1 VKKAPLFTSWLAI
14 AACAAQP
21 LAAQIS
27 APVPQLQTMVRMPVP
42 DPVPAHFPHS
52 NNPFR
57 MYMPD
62 RVPKVNLTNSALLDS
77 LIHDGKLYLS
87 LQNAI
92 ELALENNLDLA
103 IARYNLPIADADIER
118 TRAGAPFR
126 GVNTGIV
133 QNTPSGGVG
142 GSTEGGGG
150 AGGTSGGIGGAGT
163 GASGLVAST
172 LGTGTAVS
180 SFDPDIVGTVN
191 TEHFREPLS
200 NQVTSGVAS
209 LAENTVTGNVEYIQ
223 SFPTGT
229 TFSADFDNSRVTENS
244 PFLLLNPTL
253 NSYYQVTLQQQLLAG
268 FGFGPNLRYLR
279 IAKNDKRISDYA
291 FKDQV
296 IATIS
301 QIADI
306 YWDLVG
312 AYQDEQLKERSLQF
326 AKDTLESDQKQLALQ
341 AIPALDVTKAAGEVA
356 ARDGDLAIAK
366 VALESEQ
373 SLMKNALTRNLDD
386 PILEAVPV
394 IPTDT
399 TQLDLNPA
407 PQTLQQ
413 LIAVAMQNRP
423 ELKESAINLE
433 NENISRRAAT
443 NALLPTVNL
452 VGYYGG
458 TGLAGVNNPAAEQAS
473 SSPATFGGA
482 VSNAFNNSAPN
493 YYVGINVNIPL
504 RNRVA
509 KSDQYRSELEFRQ
522 SQLLQQQQ
530 RKQILIEV
538 RNAQYALEQSAAHV
552 IAASKARD
560 LAQQSFDISK
570 KEQKLGAGSQ
580 LDTLAAQHLLAL
592 AESTV
597 AAAETS
603 YEKAG
608 VDLSQA
614 TGQTLERYHVS
625 LGEARTDMQPAPSAG
640 TQGR

>member
-407 PQTLQQ
+407 PQTLQ
-413 LIAVAMQNRP
+413 
-423 ELKESAINLE
+423 LKESAINLE